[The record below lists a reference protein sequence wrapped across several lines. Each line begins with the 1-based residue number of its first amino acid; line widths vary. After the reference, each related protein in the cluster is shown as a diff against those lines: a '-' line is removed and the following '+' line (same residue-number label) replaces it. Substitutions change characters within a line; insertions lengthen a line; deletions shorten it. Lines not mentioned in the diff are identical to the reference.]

1 MPTTLIITN
10 DFPPR
15 IGGIESF
22 VSDICELLDGD
33 VVVYASGPPG
43 SAGRGAERNHPV
55 VRGGTLLLPTAD
67 VAQRAAA
74 VLRRFGADRV
84 IFGAAA
90 PLGLLAPRLRRAGAR
105 VLVGLTHGHETW
117 WATVP
122 GARRV
127 LRRIGDACDHLT
139 TISDYTSARIGP
151 ALSSAA
157 RSRLLRLSPPVNTS
171 QFTPAARED
180 DHPRCVSVGR
190 LVPQKGFRTLLRA
203 WRVVLASSM
212 LKSPEL
218 IVVGEGPDR
227 GHLESLITQLD
238 LVGTVRITGAIPRS
252 QVITALQQADV
263 FALPVRTRLWGL
275 NPEGL
280 GLAALEAAAC
290 GLPVI
295 VGNSGGAPE
304 TVRHGRTGF
313 VVDPDDHLSW
323 AGRILTLLG
332 DRDLA
337 RSMGAAGRSFVVDS
351 FAAEQ
356 AKATLQRA
364 LRL

>member
-1 MPTTLIITN
+1 MPRTLIITN

-22 VSDICELLDGD
+22 IADICDLLNGD

-43 SAGRGAERNHPV
+43 SQAGDADLPYPV
-55 VRGGTLLLPTAD
+55 IRDGSLLLPTPD
-67 VAQRAAA
+67 VAQRTAG

-90 PLGLLAPRLRRAGAR
+90 PLGLLAPSLRRAGAR
-105 VLVGLTHGHETW
+105 VLIGLTHGHETW
-117 WATVP
+117 WATLP
-122 GARRV
+122 GARRL

-157 RSRLLRLSPPVNTS
+157 RSRLLRLPPLVNTT

-180 DHPRCVSVGR
+180 DHLRCVSVGR

-203 WRVVLASSM
+203 WRVVLATSV

-218 IVVGEGPDR
+218 IVIGDGPDR
-227 GHLESLITQLD
+227 GRLESMIIGLD
-238 LVGTVRITGAIPRS
+238 LVGTVRITGAMQRS
-252 QVITALQQADV
+252 RVIIAMQHADV

-275 NPEGL
+275 NSEGL

-290 GLPVI
+290 GLPVL
-295 VGNSGGAPE
+295 VGSSGGAPE
-304 TVRHGRTGF
+304 TVRQGRTGF
-313 VVDPDDHLSW
+313 IIDPDDHLAW
-323 AGRILTLLG
+323 AGRIVTLLA

-337 RSMGAAGRSFVVDS
+337 WSMGAAGRSLVVENYE
-351 FAAEQ
+351 AEQ
-356 AKATLQRA
+356 TKATLQQA